1 MSRAIKTVELTS
13 RAIKDLKKVK
23 NFISDLYGATK
34 AQEVIDEIFDLLET
48 LENSD
53 YDFSEIGEVDKDFEH
68 LKYPYRKLTLPH
80 CKITYRKGKTKI
92 YVIRI
97 FDTRQNPKKNK

>member
-1 MSRAIKTVELTS
+1 MSSSIKRVELTS

-23 NFISDLYGATK
+23 SFNLDLYGIVRAI
-34 AQEVIDEIFDLLET
+34 EIIDAIFELLGT
-48 LENSD
+48 LENPN
-53 YDFSEIGEVDKDFEH
+53 YNFTEIGEVDKDFNH
-68 LKYPYRKLTLPH
+68 LKYSYRKLTHHH
-80 CKITYRKGKTKI
+80 CKITYRNGKTKI